1 MGKATTSNRET
12 NFPRCFVEKTCVPF
26 PNHLQSNRSLP
37 SQKHLGTAVHLALP
51 HYFTGQQYLPFTTET
66 IIGIT
71 YNKRQWCRTHNTV
84 LSTDTHPNILISML
98 VVKLT
103 HIPSQ
108 QVTSDIPNA
117 EYGRWRQKRIPPF
130 GSHSESKAKKKK
142 KN

>member
-1 MGKATTSNRET
+1 
-12 NFPRCFVEKTCVPF
+12 
-26 PNHLQSNRSLP
+26 
-37 SQKHLGTAVHLALP
+37 
-51 HYFTGQQYLPFTTET
+51 
-66 IIGIT
+66 
-71 YNKRQWCRTHNTV
+71 
-84 LSTDTHPNILISML
+84 ML

-142 KN
+142 KINNRNAFNCVFLPTTTYARGC

>member
-1 MGKATTSNRET
+1 
-12 NFPRCFVEKTCVPF
+12 
-26 PNHLQSNRSLP
+26 
-37 SQKHLGTAVHLALP
+37 
-51 HYFTGQQYLPFTTET
+51 
-66 IIGIT
+66 
-71 YNKRQWCRTHNTV
+71 
-84 LSTDTHPNILISML
+84 ML

-142 KN
+142 KINRIAFNCVFLPTTTYARGC

>member
-1 MGKATTSNRET
+1 
-12 NFPRCFVEKTCVPF
+12 
-26 PNHLQSNRSLP
+26 
-37 SQKHLGTAVHLALP
+37 
-51 HYFTGQQYLPFTTET
+51 
-66 IIGIT
+66 
-71 YNKRQWCRTHNTV
+71 
-84 LSTDTHPNILISML
+84 ML

-142 KN
+142 KLTTEMPLTVFFFPQQPTPEVAKF